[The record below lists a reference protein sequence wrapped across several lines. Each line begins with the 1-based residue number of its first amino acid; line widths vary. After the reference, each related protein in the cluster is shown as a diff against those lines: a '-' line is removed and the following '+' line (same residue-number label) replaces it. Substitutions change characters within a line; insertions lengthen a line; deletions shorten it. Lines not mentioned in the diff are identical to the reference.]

1 METRDCF
8 IYYLTKQMEEHYGE
22 HYAQKVEER
31 LLHYLHQLETMLP
44 GDTFID
50 KILQKNSPVTE
61 EEKLLLEVV
70 TSDSKTIATT
80 LRKPLHCDVAS
91 CRPDQVSQSLEH
103 GENEMESSQLSKS
116 VLVVSSPKALH
127 KSVEGKT
134 PLQFQSKVLKRGEEA
149 LQGVSKDSCLL
160 WKDDS
165 HSDITRRQQTKE
177 HGKVEEGSSNKG
189 KQETSERSREF
200 VQETPSFPQF
210 CSRHQRWVKSILQ
223 ECPDECSEELLLQA
237 DVSSSPPLFQSSLST
252 TSSQDLT
259 PSDLVPCPPDQQ
271 DPPSQTSTH
280 PQTAVQV
287 SEHVNLKD
295 QSSGSAINSSETES
309 LPQPSSTLFSP
320 IVRLIDFVSTF
331 KLHQASRDKD
341 SSFDQLKSAA
351 PANHPATMY
360 NVSQSCPRLSREL
373 RQTVTNSF
381 SQNPSAEQFT
391 KASSD
396 LSVSTHDAS
405 TSTSQSGTLVSQNSI
420 KPYPP
425 THTSSPFPLNT
436 QPHSIVVSSSSFSDS
451 LAVRSE
457 TCRVHRAQLRLSLQS
472 QAVPL
477 QSTLLQ
483 PYVSLTRLS
492 AQECYRVTKGR
503 SSAGHVE
510 PALQGSSDDERKKE
524 EGDSDS
530 SFDLNTLYSSQSS
543 GGDSEDSLIYDPD
556 YKPCVK
562 KKRLLLKYE
571 TAKSL
576 NHT

>member
-1 METRDCF
+1 
-8 IYYLTKQMEEHYGE
+8 
-22 HYAQKVEER
+22 
-31 LLHYLHQLETMLP
+31 
-44 GDTFID
+44 
-50 KILQKNSPVTE
+50 
-61 EEKLLLEVV
+61 
-70 TSDSKTIATT
+70 
-80 LRKPLHCDVAS
+80 
-91 CRPDQVSQSLEH
+91 
-103 GENEMESSQLSKS
+103 MESSQLSKS

-127 KSVEGKT
+127 KSVEVKA

-149 LQGVSKDSCLL
+149 LQGVSTDSCIL
-160 WKDDS
+160 WKDNS

-177 HGKVEEGSSNKG
+177 HGKVEEESSNKG

-200 VQETPSFPQF
+200 VQEAPSFPQF

-223 ECPDECSEELLLQA
+223 ECPDECSEDLLLQA

-295 QSSGSAINSSETES
+295 QSSGSAGNSSETKS

-331 KLHQASRDKD
+331 KPHQVSPDYLIMSSTKQAASTSSPQVLTIPHCRTSRDED
-341 SSFDQLKSAA
+341 TSFDQLKSAA

-360 NVSQSCPRLSREL
+360 NISQSCPRLSREL
-373 RQTVTNSF
+373 RPTVTNSF
-381 SQNPSAEQFT
+381 SPNPSAEQFT

-396 LSVSTHDAS
+396 YSISTHDAS
-405 TSTSQSGTLVSQNSI
+405 QSGTLSSVCTANQIPSSTKSSQQVVPQNSI
-420 KPYPP
+420 KPHPQ

-472 QAVPL
+472 QAVLL

-510 PALQGSSDDERKKE
+510 PALQGSSDDESKKE
-524 EGDSDS
+524 EGDLDS

-543 GGDSEDSLIYDPD
+543 GGDSEGSLIYDPD